1 MNFRNLYGQINFVPL
16 SQYEKLISEYTEIVK
31 KVVGVKSIIQ
41 IGSFTTPGLSDIDII
56 VIVEDK
62 TPPKWEDISLLKI
75 LKGKEGF
82 EVIVHDVFVYPF
94 SLSKYIEG
102 LFYLDRKKVL
112 FGDDIGGL
120 LSVKKIDGLK
130 LILSFEYT
138 IHRLETLLILVSLKK
153 TNIRDVLLFIST
165 LRHTYKL
172 LSDFNIITKEECE
185 KRVSKIELLRN
196 SSVNNSS
203 EALYPELIDWIVPS
217 FEAIFNSALLL
228 SEKLKYDSSENNKK
242 WVLNF
247 KKLIFEVNDTKMAT
261 KFFKKTEF
269 LNKLFSGKVVIEP
282 MPSTIHKH
290 IENYNKSNYIGIN
303 KIDTLELKTMRY
315 VLAMEHA
322 KFIKLNKY
330 PIAKSY
336 IIIDEKVPK
345 TQDLMKL
352 YFLKML
358 SFFYL
363 N

>member
-1 MNFRNLYGQINFVPL
+1 MIFKNLYGTINSVSL
-16 SQYEKLISEYTEIVK
+16 SIYEELISTYVEAIKNVD
-31 KVVGVKSIIQ
+31 GVKSIIQ

-56 VIVEDK
+56 VIVEDEN
-62 TPPKWEDISLLKI
+62 PPKWEDISLMKI

-82 EVIVHDVFVYPF
+82 EVIAHDVFVYPF

-112 FGDDIGGL
+112 FGGDIGGV
-120 LSVKKIDGLK
+120 LSIKKIDGLK

-138 IHRLETLLILVSLKK
+138 IHRLETLLILVSLKR

-172 LSDFNIITKEECE
+172 LSDFDIITKEECE
-185 KRVSKIELLRN
+185 NRVSKIELLRN
-196 SSVNNSS
+196 SSINNSS
-203 EALYPELIDWIVPS
+203 ETFISELNNWIIPS

-228 SEKLKYDSSENNKK
+228 SEKLNYDNSENKK
-242 WVLNF
+242 TWVLNY
-247 KKLIFEVNDTKMAT
+247 KKLIFDFNDSKMAT

-269 LNKLFSGKVVIEP
+269 LNKLFSGKVLIEP
-282 MPSTIHKH
+282 MPSTLHQH
-290 IENYNKSNYIGIN
+290 IKNYKKSNYFGVN
-303 KIDTLELKTMRY
+303 KIDTLELNIMRY
-315 VLAMEHA
+315 NLAIEHTN
-322 KFIKLNKY
+322 FINLNKY

-345 TQDLMKL
+345 TQDLMKR
-352 YFLKML
+352 YFLKVL

-363 N
+363 K